1 MLKYDLF
8 THTDDLYEIRPGW
21 VIKLVPG
28 EDPLM
33 SGLRHPPAVMIAMM
47 VAGTALQMYSQY
59 EQGKQAAEIAEKN
72 EAIMKL
78 QATQAEERGDEAA
91 KQAEGQ
97 AALKKRQA
105 LTFGAEQQKDLA
117 AGNIKLGVGV
127 SEVIKADT
135 EEKAATEIGYIMDE
149 GYNKKRALYG
159 EAQTH
164 RMQGDIYEQQA
175 EKAKR
180 DSYWNMASIGLSGA
194 MSLGFMGS
202 DMGWFSGGSPG
213 AGATANNGA
222 GIDRASP

>member
-1 MLKYDLF
+1 M
-8 THTDDLYEIRPGW
+8 
-21 VIKLVPG
+21 
-28 EDPLM
+28 
-33 SGLRHPPAVMIAMM
+33 
-47 VAGTALQMYSQY
+47 Q
-59 EQGKQAAEIAEKN
+59 N
-72 EAIMKL
+72 
-78 QATQAEERGDEAA
+78 QAEQAEARGDEAA
-91 KQAEGQ
+91 QQAQGQ

-105 LTFGAEQQKDLA
+105 IIFGANQQKDLA

-127 SEVIKADT
+127 SKVIEADT

-202 DMGWFSGGSPG
+202 DMGWFSGGGSPG
-213 AGATANNGA
+213 AGATANNGP
-222 GIDRASP
+222 GIDRANP